1 MEYPEFVTVK
11 QSEIEKLKKKIED
24 YGKYCNSM
32 QRCFDNKCRDLRF
45 TIKDKNYQ
53 IEILKERVNRC
64 KEELIQKNKE
74 IKQREMEL
82 ERKIQTIKRQKMD
95 IAELQLA
102 FNHLYGDALNSS
114 DHDFRMEQDVDED
127 VIEAGDQD
135 VDEEVTENVNEDVDL
150 NTSNES

>member
-53 IEILKERVNRC
+53 IEILKQRVNRY
-64 KEELIQKNKE
+64 KEELIKKNKE
-74 IKQREMEL
+74 IKQRKMEL
-82 ERKIQTIKRQKMD
+82 EQKTQTIETQKME
-95 IAELQLA
+95 ITELQSS
-102 FNHLYGDALNSS
+102 FNHLYGAALNSS
-114 DHDFRMEQDVDED
+114 DHDFKMEQDIDED
-127 VIEAGDQD
+127 VIKAGDQD
-135 VDEEVTENVNEDVDL
+135 VDEDINENVNEDVDL
-150 NTSNES
+150 NTSNQS